1 LPYYQE
7 VRHFDGQ
14 PMQLIS
20 ADILQVLYGFRV
32 DREFRVIG
40 QLYREDMLKNGEDK
54 LLSGL

>member
-1 LPYYQE
+1 
-7 VRHFDGQ
+7 
-14 PMQLIS
+14 MQLIS